1 MIAAQ
6 TRPEIRVSPERV
18 RSGDPVMMTGTG
30 FTPDRS
36 AVSHLLRPDG
46 SEYNPL
52 RIRANQHG
60 EIAHRIDTVML
71 QIGTSEVWVED
82 EVARTVSNRVRFT
95 VM

>member
-1 MIAAQ
+1 
-6 TRPEIRVSPERV
+6 
-18 RSGDPVMMTGTG
+18 MMTGTG
-30 FTPDRS
+30 FTPNRS

-52 RIRANQHG
+52 RIRANDKG

-82 EVARTVSNRVRFT
+82 EVAKSVSNRVRFT